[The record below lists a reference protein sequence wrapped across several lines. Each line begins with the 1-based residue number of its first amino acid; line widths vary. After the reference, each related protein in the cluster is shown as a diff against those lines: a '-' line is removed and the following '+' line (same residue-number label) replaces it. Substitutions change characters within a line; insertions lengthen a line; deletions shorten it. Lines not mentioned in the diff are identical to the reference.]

1 MPKQPWYCPECDR
14 PFGSLELLLEH
25 FDRARGEGEENHMEI
40 IELEQWDE
48 PDVPEPS

>member
-1 MPKQPWYCPECDR
+1 MARPPWYCPSCDR
-14 PFGSLELLLEH
+14 TFPSEESLREH